1 MSKVRGFEVV
11 RADVLADPKPASVE
25 TSLNG
30 LEILLPKRSTTLSA
44 GYDFFIQ
51 QDIILPP
58 GKIILIPTG
67 VKAYMQGD
75 EVLNIYDRSSNPI
88 KKGIVLM
95 NSVGIIDSDYY
106 GNSFNDGMICGQ
118 FKNISE
124 VPVTLKRGEAFMQGV
139 FQKYLVAD
147 NDETTSERTGG
158 FGSTGN

>member
-30 LEILLPKRSTTLSA
+30 LEILLPKRSTTHSA

-58 GKIILIPTG
+58 GKIILVPTG

-106 GNSFNDGMICGQ
+106 ENSFNDGMICGQ

>member
-1 MSKVRGFEVV
+1 MSKLRGFEVV
-11 RADVLADPKPASVE
+11 RPDVLADPKPASVE
-25 TSLNG
+25 TDLSG
-30 LEILLPKRSTTLSA
+30 LEILLPKRGTSHAA

-51 QDIILPP
+51 QDVILPP

-106 GNSFNDGMICGQ
+106 GNEFNDGMICGQ
-118 FKNISE
+118 FKNISD

-139 FQKYLVAD
+139 FQKYLLAD

>member
-1 MSKVRGFEVV
+1 MSKLRGFEVV
-11 RADVLADPKPASVE
+11 RPDVLADPKPASLE
-25 TSLNG
+25 TDLSG
-30 LEILLPKRSTTLSA
+30 LEILLPKRGTSRAA

-51 QDIILPP
+51 QDVILPP

-88 KKGIVLM
+88 KNGIVLM

-106 GNSFNDGMICGQ
+106 GNEFNDGMICGQ
-118 FKNISE
+118 FKNISD

-139 FQKYLVAD
+139 FQKYLLAD

>member
-25 TSLNG
+25 TSLKG
-30 LEILLPKRSTTLSA
+30 LEILLPKRSTTHSA

>member
-1 MSKVRGFEVV
+1 MSKRRGFEVV
-11 RADVLADPKPASVE
+11 RKDVLANPKPVSIE
-25 TSLNG
+25 TNLTG
-30 LEILLPKRSTTLSA
+30 LEILLPKRSTSHAA

-67 VKAYMQGD
+67 IKAYMQGN
-75 EVLNIYDRSSNPI
+75 EVLNVYDRSSNPI

-106 GNSFNDGMICGQ
+106 GNEFNDGMICGQ
-118 FKNISE
+118 FKNISD

-139 FQKYLVAD
+139 FQEYLVAD
-147 NDETTSERTGG
+147 DDTTTTQRTGG

>member
-1 MSKVRGFEVV
+1 MSKLRGFEVV
-11 RADVLADPKPASVE
+11 RPDVLADPKPASVE
-25 TSLNG
+25 TDLSG
-30 LEILLPKRSTTLSA
+30 LEILLPKRGTSHAA

-51 QDIILPP
+51 QDVILPP

-67 VKAYMQGD
+67 VKAYMQCD

-106 GNSFNDGMICGQ
+106 GNEFNDGMICGQ
-118 FKNISE
+118 FKNISD

-139 FQKYLVAD
+139 FQKYLLAD
-147 NDETTSERTGG
+147 NDETTSECTGG

>member
-1 MSKVRGFEVV
+1 MSKLRGFEVV
-11 RADVLADPKPASVE
+11 RPDVLADPKPASLE
-25 TSLNG
+25 TDLSG
-30 LEILLPKRSTTLSA
+30 LEILLPKRGTSHAA
-44 GYDFFIQ
+44 GDDFFIQ
-51 QDIILPP
+51 QDVILPP

-106 GNSFNDGMICGQ
+106 GNEFNDGMICGQ
-118 FKNISE
+118 FKNISD
-124 VPVTLKRGEAFMQGV
+124 VPVTLNRGEAFMQGV
-139 FQKYLVAD
+139 FQKYLLAD